1 MKNLF
6 ATLALCLFML
16 SSCTADLDKLSN
28 RLDDLEDRVAI
39 LEELCAQ
46 MNTNV
51 ESLQTIID
59 ALQNNDFITSIEPI
73 VEGGDTIGYRI
84 TFSESGQITIYH
96 GEDGKDGLDGED
108 GRDGNTPEIGIAQYT
123 DGKYYWTIDGQWMLD
138 DNGEKIPVTGED
150 GEDAIT
156 PRLKIEDGYWFIS
169 YDGGLTWT
177 RLGEAT
183 GEDGKDGQDGST
195 PEIGVKADTDGVY
208 YWTLNGEWLLD
219 DNGEKI
225 PVQGESGTTP
235 QLKIEDDYWY
245 ISYDGGLTWTQLGK
259 ATGDDGR
266 DGNDGLNGDS
276 IFEDVYEK
284 DGCVYFV
291 LSNGNTIVIPIMDG
305 GGTITPDP
313 EKDFDITFTYEPG
326 TEVAV
331 GESVEIAYTV
341 KGADKYTKVKA
352 TLEDGD
358 DSWTAIVTPDAEAE
372 NEGTGVITVTNVS
385 AEDQTGVIM
394 VFAYNGDG
402 NTIEKAII
410 LEGVPAP
417 EPVLTVTSTSPI
429 EFTADG
435 GEGTIIYTVEN
446 PRDNATMTATV
457 NQEAAGWISSFTY
470 ADGKVTFT
478 ASANP
483 DETERTATITLTYA
497 YGENENATA
506 TVTVNQEGLVVTPT
520 YDHELVL
527 ESGKAGGMYYGNAM
541 GGDMIYVLHFNP
553 RAFNGVYT
561 GYHPNSQY
569 YVITLQAPAPADL
582 ENIVLP
588 AGNYTAEQSDP
599 TGVIDG
605 DMKILKINNSTLN
618 IKKDLYTT
626 SFYEGGGDMVD
637 DYLDYG
643 TLSVS
648 YEGGNYTIEG
658 IFTDIDGETHHL
670 TYTGPLPISN
680 EVEESTPALSTLTG
694 DVNADVDCDGFIY
707 NRIVGDTRQI
717 KLQTATTGVA
727 YDTFFTIVASVSSD
741 ETSLYTGNFTINDS
755 GKAYYAVAGY
765 IDEATGKKEG
775 CWVECSD
782 GTYAPLVSGS
792 LQVNMTSG
800 TITINAQDDANH
812 TITGSITG
820 MLGAWDTAGMG
831 MDNVWEPLW

>member
-417 EPVLTVTSTSPI
+417 EPVLTVTSTFPI

-435 GEGTIIYTVEN
+435 GAGTITYEVEN
-446 PRDNATMTATV
+446 PVEGAVVTA
-457 NQEAAGWISSFTY
+457 AAEEGIDWITDFNCETSGT
-470 ADGKVTFT
+470 VTFNV
-478 ASANP
+478 AANELE
-483 DETERTATITLTYA
+483 ETR
-497 YGENENATA
+497 TA
-506 TVTVNQEGLVVTPT
+506 TVTLTYTYGEDKTQTATVIVSQEGFAPT
-520 YDHELVL
+520 YDYEFAPASDKVTGL
-527 ESGKAGGMYYGNAM
+527 YYGDLDGANMLYAIHFNNAATAERPYSFQTKQPY
-541 GGDMIYVLHFNP
+541 YVL
-553 RAFNGVYT
+553 A
-561 GYHPNSQY
+561 
-569 YVITLQAPAPADL
+569 LQAPAPTDL
-582 ENIVLP
+582 ENILLP
-588 AGNYTAEQSDP
+588 TGTYTAESGDP
-599 TGVIDG
+599 TGITAG
-605 DMKILKINNSTLN
+605 DFKILKINTEAMNMNTSE
-618 IKKDLYTT
+618 KRYATT
-626 SFYEGGGDMVD
+626 FFVGQGGYYGVF
-637 DYLDYG
+637 LDNG

-670 TYTGPLPISN
+670 TYTGPITFAN

-707 NRIVGDTRQI
+707 RRIVGNTRQI

-820 MLGAWDTAGMG
+820 MGGAF
-831 MDNVWEPLW
+831 PLDMW

>member
-259 ATGDDGR
+259 ATGEDGR

-417 EPVLTVTSTSPI
+417 APALTVTVDTVKI
-429 EFTADG
+429 TADG
-435 GEGTIIYTVEN
+435 GAGTITYEVEN
-446 PRDNATMTATV
+446 PVEGAVVTA
-457 NQEAAGWISSFTY
+457 AAEEGIDWITDFNCETSGT
-470 ADGKVTFT
+470 VTFNV
-478 ASANP
+478 AANELE
-483 DETERTATITLTYA
+483 ETR
-497 YGENENATA
+497 TA
-506 TVTVNQEGLVVTPT
+506 TVTLTYTYGEDKTQTATVIVSQEGFAPT
-520 YDHELVL
+520 YDYELAL

-541 GGDMIYVLHFNP
+541 GGNMIYVLHFNP

-626 SFYEGGGDMVD
+626 SFYEGGGDMAD

-658 IFTDIDGETHHL
+658 IFTDLNGETHHL
-670 TYTGPLPISN
+670 TYTGPITFAN

-707 NRIVGDTRQI
+707 SRIVGNTRQI
-717 KLQTATTGVA
+717 KLQTATAGVA

-765 IDEATGKKEG
+765 IDEATGEKEG

-792 LQVNMTSG
+792 LQVNMNSG

-820 MLGAWDTAGMG
+820 MLEAWDTAGMG

>member
-6 ATLALCLFML
+6 KFATLSLCMFFFIG
-16 SSCTADLDKLSN
+16 CTADLDKLSN
-28 RLDDLEDRVAI
+28 RLDKIEDRVET
-39 LEELCAQ
+39 LEALCKQ
-46 MNTNV
+46 MNSQM
-51 ESLQTIID
+51 ESLQSVIK
-59 ALQNNDFITSIEPI
+59 ALEGNEFITAIEPI
-73 VEGGDTIGYRI
+73 VNEEGDTVGYKI
-84 TFSESGQITIYH
+84 TFSESGEVEIYH
-96 GEDGKDGLDGED
+96 GKDGVDGQDGKDG
-108 GRDGNTPEIGIAQYT
+108 Y
-123 DGKYYWTIDGQWMLD
+123 
-138 DNGEKIPVTGED
+138 
-150 GEDAIT
+150 
-156 PRLKIEDGYWFIS
+156 
-169 YDGGLTWT
+169 
-177 RLGEAT
+177 
-183 GEDGKDGQDGST
+183 T
-195 PEIGVKADTDGVY
+195 PEIGVKADTDGIY
-208 YWTLNGEWLLD
+208 YWTLDGDWITDEDGN
-219 DNGEKI
+219 KI
-225 PVQGESGTTP
+225 PVSGNDGQDGQDGQDGVTP
-235 QLKIEDDYWY
+235 QLKIEDDYWWM
-245 ISYDGGLTWTQLGK
+245 SLDGGMNWTKLGK
-259 ATGDDGR
+259 ATGEDGA
-266 DGNDGLNGDS
+266 DGVDGDS
-276 IFEDVYEK
+276 FFEEVYEQ
-284 DGCVYFV
+284 DGYVYFK
-291 LSNGNTIVIPIMDG
+291 LTSGETFVIPIMEDG
-305 GGTITPDP
+305 
-313 EKDFDITFTYEPG
+313 KSFDIAFTYEPG
-326 TEVAV
+326 TEVVV
-331 GESVEIAYTV
+331 GESVEIPYSV
-341 KGADKYTKVKA
+341 KGADKYTTVKA
-352 TLEDGD
+352 TVEDGNEN
-358 DSWTAIVTPDAEAE
+358 WTAAVNPVDSA
-372 NEGTGVITVTNVS
+372 TGVITVNNVS
-385 AEDQTGVIM
+385 ADLETGVIM
-394 VFAYNGDG
+394 VFAYNGAG
-402 NTIEKAII
+402 NTIEKALI
-410 LEGVPAP
+410 LEGVPVPAP
-417 EPVLTVTSTSPI
+417 ALTVTVDTVKI
-429 EFTADG
+429 TADG
-435 GEGTIIYTVEN
+435 GAGTITYEVEN
-446 PRDNATMTATV
+446 PVEGAVVTA
-457 NQEAAGWISSFTY
+457 AAEEGIDWITDFNCETSGT
-470 ADGKVTFT
+470 VTFNV
-478 ASANP
+478 AANELE
-483 DETERTATITLTYA
+483 ETR
-497 YGENENATA
+497 TA
-506 TVTVNQEGLVVTPT
+506 TVTLTYTYGEDKTQTATVIVSQEGFAPT
-520 YDHELVL
+520 YDYELAL

-541 GGDMIYVLHFNP
+541 GGNMIYVLHFNP

-707 NRIVGDTRQI
+707 SRIVGNTRQI

-820 MLGAWDTAGMG
+820 MAGAFPLDM
-831 MDNVWEPLW
+831 WEAPW

>member
-291 LSNGNTIVIPIMDG
+291 LSNGNTIVIPIMEG

-506 TVTVNQEGLVVTPT
+506 TVTVNQAAPAPT
-520 YDHELVL
+520 YDHEFTPSSDKVTGL
-527 ESGKAGGMYYGNAM
+527 YYGNTDGCNMLYA
-541 GGDMIYVLHFNP
+541 IHFNNGATESN
-553 RAFNGVYT
+553 RYAFPG
-561 GYHPNSQY
+561 SQQY
-569 YVITLQAPAPADL
+569 YVFALQAPEPQDL
-582 ENIVLP
+582 NNIVLP
-588 AGNYTAEQSDP
+588 AGTYTASTNE
-599 TGVIDG
+599 TGIVSG
-605 DMKILKINNSTLN
+605 DYKILKVNEEAMNMATAEY
-618 IKKDLYTT
+618 KYATALYKG
-626 SFYEGGGDMVD
+626 SGFYSDF
-637 DYLDYG
+637 LDNG
-643 TLSVS
+643 SLTVT
-648 YEGGNYTIEG
+648 YENGEYTIEG
-658 IFTDIDGETHHL
+658 VLTDLDGETHHFS
-670 TYTGPLPISN
+670 YTGPITFSN
-680 EVEESTPALSTLTG
+680 ELAEAEDDDALSTLTG
-694 DVNADVDCDGFIY
+694 NVNANVSSDMNIIY
-707 NRIVGDTRQI
+707 GSRVGN
-717 KLQTATTGVA
+717 TTQFKFLTGA
-727 YDTFFTIVASVSSD
+727 GESASFTIVVAMSSSED
-741 ETSLYTGNFTINDS
+741 DVESMRYNISDS
-755 GKAYYAVAGY
+755 GRAYDAVAGY
-765 IDEATGKKEG
+765 IDDNGNKQG
-775 CWVECSD
+775 CWVELPD
-782 GTYAPLVSGS
+782 GTSAPLVSGS
-792 LQVNMTSG
+792 ITIDKSGIG
-800 TITINAQDDANH
+800 TIRIDAQDDAASPH
-812 TITGSITG
+812 SIIGT
-820 MLGAWDTAGMG
+820 MSYINSPFIWIQ
-831 MDNVWEPLW
+831 

>member
-6 ATLALCLFML
+6 KFATLSLCMFFFIG
-16 SSCTADLDKLSN
+16 CTADLDKLSN
-28 RLDDLEDRVAI
+28 RLDKIEDRVET
-39 LEELCAQ
+39 LEALCKQ
-46 MNTNV
+46 MNSQM
-51 ESLQTIID
+51 ESLQSVIK
-59 ALQNNDFITSIEPI
+59 ALEGNEFITAIEPI
-73 VEGGDTIGYRI
+73 VNEEGDTVGYKI
-84 TFSESGQITIYH
+84 TFSESGEVEIYH
-96 GEDGKDGLDGED
+96 GKDGVDGQDGKDG
-108 GRDGNTPEIGIAQYT
+108 Y
-123 DGKYYWTIDGQWMLD
+123 
-138 DNGEKIPVTGED
+138 
-150 GEDAIT
+150 
-156 PRLKIEDGYWFIS
+156 
-169 YDGGLTWT
+169 
-177 RLGEAT
+177 
-183 GEDGKDGQDGST
+183 T
-195 PEIGVKADTDGVY
+195 PEIGVKADTDGIY
-208 YWTLNGEWLLD
+208 YWTLDGDWITDEDGN
-219 DNGEKI
+219 KI
-225 PVQGESGTTP
+225 PVSGNDGQDGQDGQDGVTP
-235 QLKIEDDYWY
+235 QLKIEDDYWWM
-245 ISYDGGLTWTQLGK
+245 SLDGGMNWTKLGK
-259 ATGDDGR
+259 ATGEDGA
-266 DGNDGLNGDS
+266 DGVDGDS
-276 IFEDVYEK
+276 FFEEVYEQ
-284 DGCVYFV
+284 DGYVYFK
-291 LSNGNTIVIPIMDG
+291 LTSGETFVIPIMEDG
-305 GGTITPDP
+305 
-313 EKDFDITFTYEPG
+313 KSFDIAFTYEPG
-326 TEVAV
+326 TEVVV
-331 GESVEIAYTV
+331 GESVEIPYSV
-341 KGADKYTKVKA
+341 KGADKYTTVKA
-352 TLEDGD
+352 TVEDGNEN
-358 DSWTAIVTPDAEAE
+358 WTAAVNPVDSA
-372 NEGTGVITVTNVS
+372 TGVITVNNVS
-385 AEDQTGVIM
+385 ADLETGVIM
-394 VFAYNGDG
+394 VFAYNGAG
-402 NTIEKAII
+402 NTIEKALI

-417 EPVLTVTSTSPI
+417 APALTVTVDTVKI
-429 EFTADG
+429 TADG
-435 GEGTIIYTVEN
+435 GAGTITYEVEN
-446 PRDNATMTATV
+446 PVEGAVVTA
-457 NQEAAGWISSFTY
+457 AAEEGIDWITDFNCETSGT
-470 ADGKVTFT
+470 VTFNV
-478 ASANP
+478 AANELE
-483 DETERTATITLTYA
+483 ETR
-497 YGENENATA
+497 TA
-506 TVTVNQEGLVVTPT
+506 TVTLTYTYSEDKTQTATVIVSQEGFAPT
-520 YDHELVL
+520 YDYELAL

-541 GGDMIYVLHFNP
+541 GGNMYVLHFNP

-694 DVNADVDCDGFIY
+694 DVNADVECDGIIY

-717 KLQTATTGVA
+717 KLQTATAGVA

-765 IDEATGKKEG
+765 IDEATGEKEG

-792 LQVNMTSG
+792 LQVNMNSG

-831 MDNVWEPLW
+831 MDNVWEAPW

>member
-291 LSNGNTIVIPIMDG
+291 LSNGNTIVIPIMEG

-561 GYHPNSQY
+561 GYSPSSQY
-569 YVITLQAPAPADL
+569 YAITLQAPAPTDL
-582 ENIVLP
+582 GNIVLP
-588 AGNYTAEQSDP
+588 TGNYTAEKSDP
-599 TGVIDG
+599 AGVIDG
-605 DMKILKINNSTLN
+605 HMKILKINNSTLN

-626 SFYEGGGDMVD
+626 SFYEGDGSMTD

-658 IFTDIDGETHHL
+658 IFTDLDGETHHL

-680 EVEESTPALSTLTG
+680 EVEEQSDALSTLTG
-694 DVNADVDCDGFIY
+694 DVNADVECDGFIY

-717 KLQTATTGVA
+717 KLQTATAGVD
-727 YDTFFTIVASVSSD
+727 YDAFFTIVASVASD
-741 ETSLYTGNFTINDS
+741 EKSLYTGSFTINDN
-755 GKAYYAVAGY
+755 GEAYYAIAGY
-765 IDEATGKKEG
+765 IDEATGEKEG

-782 GTYAPLVSGS
+782 GSSAPLVSGS
-792 LQVNMTSG
+792 LQVNMNSG

-820 MLGAWDTAGMG
+820 MLGACDTAGSG